1 MAEASSLIPA
11 SVLRSLTD
19 KQYEKRKKAAMT
31 IQDIVGKLVFEQE
44 VKKILAVI
52 DMFATEFTANPQ
64 PDRRKYQISLMA
76 STHVSDV
83 LAEFKYLSSFYLK
96 FCFLQC
102 GLKGLAAVALG
113 LKENAPAYLEE
124 IVPPVLHRVTDEDST
139 VRFIASET
147 LYNVAKVVRGHI
159 IIYFDKIFD
168 ALCKLSDDSDTSVQ
182 SGAHLLDNL
191 LKDIVTES
199 DQFSLDEFVPLLRER
214 MDIINPHVRQFLLG
228 WITVLN
234 NVPDMDMLCFLPDY
248 LDGLFYMLSDSSHE
262 VRQQAHYALSEFLQE
277 IKNTPVWLLHY
288 MWDTSD
294 YGRMAKVLVQRA
306 GSPDDYTRLTSI
318 TWMNEFV
325 KHGGDHLIPCY
336 SDILGAVLP
345 CISDKEKEIREIAR
359 ETNNELRAIIVSTV
373 EGVNVRAVLS
383 IARSGLT
390 SQALTTR
397 VEALHWI
404 TTLLDRHRNEAISFL
419 NDIFSSLLAA
429 LSDPS
434 DEVVL
439 LVLEVHACISEDSQN
454 FGHLIDHL
462 VQTFR
467 NDHALLE
474 KRGAL
479 IVRRLCVRLGAEQVY
494 REFASKIEREDDLDF
509 ASNMVQALNLTLLTS
524 SELAELRILL
534 KQSLVESSSMDLF
547 VSLYSS
553 WCHSPVATISLCLLA
568 QAYNH
573 ASSVIQSLGEEDI
586 TAKFSAQ
593 LGELVY
599 LLETPVFALL
609 RLQLVEPEKHIW
621 LLKTLHGL
629 LMLLPQQSAAFKIF
643 RTRLKTVSSY
653 ISNNEQLKHPCNQIS
668 EITDDSGDQVAANVY
683 DKINFPS
690 KLQQFQQTLR
700 RHRSSLQS
708 QKSASSSMS
717 QVSASFYGFAFPF
730 VTTSLVGLLLL
741 RKVNYDMGITVFGY
755 ARQRG
760 CGDEKTFPI
769 FTHCSGD

>member
-19 KQYEKRKKAAMT
+19 KQHEKRKKAAMT

-64 PDRRKYQISLMA
+64 PDRRK
-76 STHVSDV
+76 
-83 LAEFKYLSSFYLK
+83 
-96 FCFLQC
+96 C

-147 LYNVAKVVRGHI
+147 LYNVAKVVRGDI

-214 MDIINPHVRQFLLG
+214 MDIINSHVRQFLLG

-359 ETNNELRAIIVSTV
+359 ETNNELRVIIASTA
-373 EGVNVRAVLS
+373 EGVNIRAVLS

-479 IVRRLCVRLGAEQVY
+479 IVRRLCVRLDAEQVY

-586 TAKFSAQ
+586 TAKFSEQ
-593 LGELVY
+593 LGKLVY

-629 LMLLPQQSAAFKIF
+629 LMLLPQIVLSYVFVQQSAAFKIF

-730 VTTSLVGLLLL
+730 VTRSLVGLLLL
-741 RKVNYDMGITVFGY
+741 RVI
-755 ARQRG
+755 
-760 CGDEKTFPI
+760 
-769 FTHCSGD
+769 

>member
-11 SVLRSLTD
+11 SVLRNLTD
-19 KQYEKRKKAAMT
+19 KLYEKRKKAAVT
-31 IQDIVGKLVFEQE
+31 IQDIVGKLAYEQE

-52 DMFATEFTANPQ
+52 NILATEFTVNPQ
-64 PDRRKYQISLMA
+64 PDRRKG
-76 STHVSDV
+76 
-83 LAEFKYLSSFYLK
+83 
-96 FCFLQC
+96 
-102 GLKGLAAVALG
+102 GLKGLAAVAVG
-113 LKENAPAYLEE
+113 LKEKAPAYLEE
-124 IVPPVLHRVTDEDST
+124 IVPPVLNRISDEDST
-139 VRFIASET
+139 VRYIASET
-147 LYNVAKVVRGHI
+147 LYNVAKAVRGRI

-168 ALCKLSDDSDTSVQ
+168 ALCKLSDDSDTIVQ

-191 LKDIVTES
+191 LKDIATES
-199 DQFSLDEFVPLLRER
+199 DQFSLEEFVPLLRER

-248 LDGLFYMLSDSSHE
+248 LDGLFNMLSDSSPE
-262 VRQQAHYALSEFLQE
+262 VRQQAHCALSEFLQE

-294 YGRMAKVLVQRA
+294 YGRMAKVLVQKA
-306 GSPDDYTRLTSI
+306 GSPDDYTRLTSF

-359 ETNNELRAIIVSTV
+359 ETNKELRAIIASPA
-373 EGVNVRAVLS
+373 EGVNIIAVLT

-397 VEALHWI
+397 VAALHWI
-404 TTLLDRHRNEAISFL
+404 ATLLDRHWNEVISFL

-434 DEVVL
+434 DEVVI
-439 LVLEVHACISEDSQN
+439 LVLEVHACIAEDSQN
-454 FGHLIDHL
+454 LGHLIDHL

-479 IVRRLCVRLGAEQVY
+479 IVRRLCVRLDAEQVY
-494 REFASKIEREDDLDF
+494 REFSSKIEREDDLDF
-509 ASNMVQALNLTLLTS
+509 ASNMVQALNFTLLTS
-524 SELAELRILL
+524 SELAELRIIL

-547 VSLYSS
+547 VSLYSP
-553 WCHSPVATISLCLLA
+553 WCHSPAATISLCLLA

-573 ASSVIQSLGEEDI
+573 ASSVIQLLEEEDI
-586 TAKFSAQ
+586 TAKFSEQ
-593 LGELVY
+593 LGKLVY
-599 LLETPVFALL
+599 LLETPVFASL
-609 RLQLVEPEKHIW
+609 RLQLVEPDKHVW
-621 LLKTLHGL
+621 LLKTLYGL
-629 LMLLPQQSAAFKIF
+629 LMLLPQIVLSYVFVQQSAAFKIF
-643 RTRLKTVSSY
+643 RTRLKTVPSY
-653 ISNNEQLKHPCNQIS
+653 IFNNEQLKHPCNQVS
-668 EITDDSGDQVAANVY
+668 EITDDSGDQVDANVY

-700 RHRSSLQS
+700 RHRFSLQS
-708 QKSASSSMS
+708 QKSASSSKS
-717 QVSASFYGFAFPF
+717 QVSTSFYGFAFPL
-730 VTTSLVGLLLL
+730 VARSLVGLLVLG
-741 RKVNYDMGITVFGY
+741 VI
-755 ARQRG
+755 
-760 CGDEKTFPI
+760 
-769 FTHCSGD
+769 